1 MKMRK
6 EHMHMHMH
14 MHMHSKCIEIERG
27 SFTIT
32 YAGQIIYLV
41 TLTRLD

>member
-1 MKMRK
+1 MRK

-14 MHMHSKCIEIERG
+14 MHMHSKCIEIEIERG

-32 YAGQIIYLV
+32 YEGQIIYLV

>member
-14 MHMHSKCIEIERG
+14 MHMHSECIEIERG
-27 SFTIT
+27 SVTIT
-32 YAGQIIYLV
+32 YEGQIIYLV